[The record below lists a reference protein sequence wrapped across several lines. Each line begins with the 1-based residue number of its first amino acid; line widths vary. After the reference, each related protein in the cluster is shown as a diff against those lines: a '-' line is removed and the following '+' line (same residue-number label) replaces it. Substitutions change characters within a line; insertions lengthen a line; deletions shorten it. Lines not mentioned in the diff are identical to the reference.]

1 MRIYT
6 RGGDRGQT
14 SLFKGGRVP
23 KSAPRV
29 EAYGTVD
36 ELNGWLGLIRAELEE
51 ASLPEAERAQ
61 WTAFLGTIQGWLFQV
76 GAVLATPDPQQA
88 QGDPFPE
95 TPTREL
101 EGAIDDLE
109 ASLPPLQT
117 FILPG
122 GSPLAARIH
131 VARTVARRAER
142 QVVALHQEEPV
153 PPPILTFLN
162 RLSDY
167 LFVLARSVN
176 KSLGATEEPWRLGP

>member
-29 EAYGTVD
+29 EAYGAVD
-36 ELNGWLGLIRAELEE
+36 ELNAWLGLIRAQV
-51 ASLPEAERAQ
+51 AQAPLPEADREA
-61 WTAFLGTIQGWLFQV
+61 WVAFLGTIHGWLFQM
-76 GAVLATPDPQQA
+76 GAVLATPRADEGLVP
-88 QGDPFPE
+88 PFPE
-95 TPTREL
+95 EATRAL
-101 EGAIDDLE
+101 ERAIDRLE
-109 ASLPPLQT
+109 AALPPLQT

-122 GSPLAARIH
+122 GTPLAAQIH

-142 QVVALHQEEPV
+142 RVVALHQEEPV
-153 PPPILTFLN
+153 PAPVLTFLN

-167 LFVLARSVN
+167 LFVLARAVN
-176 KSLGATEEPWRLGP
+176 RGLGAAEESWRP